1 MLVLVI
7 IFWKP
12 KGQSDENT
20 TAPTISDYSLN
31 LQLTYL
37 SVKTRLEFRVLSFCL
52 KQDKAKFNH
61 GKTVNIYIVYELD
74 MIYVKTNPTLLNDL
88 FGAVSLTKNDDINK
102 YKYSW
107 YGIGF
112 DRGNVFS
119 VGNGFGRNVITFGTD
134 MSSLYVDN
142 KGKNILILGESP
154 TQGSGEHSLTAEKNV
169 FS

>member
-12 KGQSDENT
+12 KGQSDENI

-52 KQDKAKFNH
+52 KQDKTKFNH

-102 YKYSW
+102 YKYS
-107 YGIGF
+107 
-112 DRGNVFS
+112 
-119 VGNGFGRNVITFGTD
+119 
-134 MSSLYVDN
+134 
-142 KGKNILILGESP
+142 
-154 TQGSGEHSLTAEKNV
+154 
-169 FS
+169 